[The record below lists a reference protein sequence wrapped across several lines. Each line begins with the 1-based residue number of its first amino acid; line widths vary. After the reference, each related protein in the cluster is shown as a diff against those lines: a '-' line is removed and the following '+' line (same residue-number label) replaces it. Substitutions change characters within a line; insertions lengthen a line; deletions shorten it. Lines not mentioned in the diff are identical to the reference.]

1 MKTATGL
8 AAALL
13 AFSAEASDLSSFAE
27 VAEAVKQGKALS
39 FVTALNACESDI
51 PSADVTT
58 AITPNAVM
66 LVNGSKVTASD
77 RHFTIND
84 PSLPGEAVFGY
95 SKFEIHAS
103 GAATVKITLLRA
115 ADYSKIR
122 EFQMR
127 CELGKGFKVF
137 AK

>member
-1 MKTATGL
+1 MKRATGL

-13 AFSAEASDLSSFAE
+13 ALSAEASDLSSFTE
-27 VAEAVKQGKALS
+27 VAEAVKQGKTLR
-39 FVTALNACESDI
+39 FVTSLNACEADI
-51 PSADVTT
+51 PSADITT
-58 AITPNAVM
+58 SITPNAVM

-77 RHFTIND
+77 RHFTLND
-84 PSLPGEAVFGY
+84 PALPGEAVFGY
-95 SKFEIHAS
+95 SKFEINVS

-115 ADYSKIR
+115 ADYSKLR